1 MRAVGAI
8 VADEWHGIDFDHMRA
23 IELAA
28 SLFKQ
33 GLTSAVLEGDDI
45 ELTAAAPL
53 EAAGATELSFVSSAK
68 AAGAAAESTAGC
80 LIVPLD
86 FAPGRTLIRSAN
98 PRAAFAQAL
107 TLLYPAPPRTGIHPT
122 AVIDETAEI
131 GENVEIGAYSVV
143 GARCKIGDHVTL
155 HSRVTLY
162 ADVSLGARSIVHS
175 GAVLGADGFGFQ
187 WTGQA
192 YQKFPQVGRVEIG
205 CDVEIGANCTIDHA
219 ALGVT
224 RIGDGT
230 KLDNMV
236 HIAHNCQ
243 LGKHVVIAAQT
254 GMAGGCMV
262 GDRAVIGGQVG
273 FGEKVRVE
281 PGAIIGSG
289 AGILSNK
296 IVRAGEPVWGT
307 PARPLRRYLRD
318 LAEVS
323 RLTSLRDQV
332 AALRERQ

>member
-8 VADEWHGIDFDHMRA
+8 VADGWHGIDFDHMRA

-28 SLFKQ
+28 SL
-33 GLTSAVLEGDDI
+33 GVTLEGDDV

-53 EAAGATELSFVSSAK
+53 ETATAAELSFVANAK
-68 AAGAAAESTAGC
+68 AAAGAAESGAGC
-80 LIVPLD
+80 LIVPLE
-86 FAPGRTLIRSAN
+86 FPAGRTVIRSAN

-107 TLLYPAPPRTGIHPT
+107 TLLYPAPPRAGIHPT
-122 AVIDETAEI
+122 AIIDETAEVAP
-131 GENVEIGAYSVV
+131 GVEIGAYTVV
-143 GARCKIGDHVTL
+143 GARCRIGEGATL

-162 ADVSLGARSIVHS
+162 ADVSVGARTIIHS

-187 WTGQA
+187 WTGEQ
-192 YQKFPQVGRVEIG
+192 YRKFPQVGRVEIG
-205 CDVEIGANCTIDHA
+205 SDVEIGANCTIDRA

-243 LGKHVVIAAQT
+243 LGRHVVIAAQT
-254 GMAGGCMV
+254 GMAGGCTV

-318 LAEVS
+318 LGEVS
-323 RLTSLRDQV
+323 RLSTLREQV
-332 AALRERQ
+332 AALKRPEPRP

>member
-1 MRAVGAI
+1 
-8 VADEWHGIDFDHMRA
+8 MRA
-23 IELAA
+23 IDLAA
-28 SLFKQ
+28 SL
-33 GLTSAVLEGDDI
+33 GLTLEGDDV
-45 ELTAAAPL
+45 ELAAAAPL
-53 EAAGATELSFVSSAK
+53 ETAVADELSFVANAK
-68 AAGAAAESTAGC
+68 AAAAAAESGAGC
-80 LIVPLD
+80 LIVPLE
-86 FAPGRTLIRSAN
+86 FGTGRTVIRSDN
-98 PRAAFAQAL
+98 PRAAFARSLA
-107 TLLYPAPPRTGIHPT
+107 LLYPAPLRAGIHAT
-122 AVIDETAEI
+122 ALIDPTAEI
-131 GENVEIGAYSVV
+131 GPGVEIGAYTVV
-143 GARCKIGDHVTL
+143 GPRCRIGAGSTL

-162 ADVSLGARSIVHS
+162 ADVSVGEGCIIHS

-187 WTGQA
+187 WTGER

-205 CDVEIGANCTIDHA
+205 RDVEIGANCTIDRA

-243 LGKHVVIAAQT
+243 IGRHVVIAAQT
-254 GMAGGCMV
+254 GMAGGCIV
-262 GDRAVIGGQVG
+262 GDRSVIGGQVG

-281 PGAIIGSG
+281 PGAVIGSG

-323 RLTSLRDQV
+323 RVGTLREQVRALRDQEP
-332 AALRERQ
+332 RS